1 MNHFGESVYCRY
13 DPEDISKVRIYD
25 LDDNYIMTAPTDNE
39 AVLAYGASK
48 DAVAQALRKV
58 KSLEKLTKQ
67 ELKASQITAF
77 GKETALNLVL
87 ATAEENKANAEEI
100 NPKVISV
107 HRADET
113 AEQLPM
119 AVGQSNIVT
128 IDKAKM
134 IRNLEQRQKEE

>member
-1 MNHFGESVYCRY
+1 M
-13 DPEDISKVRIYD
+13 
-25 LDDNYIMTAPTDNE
+25 
-39 AVLAYGASK
+39 
-48 DAVAQALRKV
+48 RKV

-113 AEQLPM
+113 TEQLPM